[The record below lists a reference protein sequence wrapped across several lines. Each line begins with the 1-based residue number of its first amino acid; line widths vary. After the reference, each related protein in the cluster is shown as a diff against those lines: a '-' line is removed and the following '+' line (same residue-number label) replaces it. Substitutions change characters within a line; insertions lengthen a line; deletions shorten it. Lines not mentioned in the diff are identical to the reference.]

1 MKYITYILLAISLL
15 LPIALK
21 AQTPYDT
28 FAPEASR
35 PMLDADA
42 LYEEIVQEN
51 RRTSLPFDTIL
62 CAAVIDIQS
71 QSLYIVSLTDG
82 TILASVPLTDEVQKW
97 LSVDPLVD
105 KYIYASPYIY
115 CNGNPIKYVDPNG
128 EGPQDK
134 AAGWVVGII
143 TNIIPFAGLTNVRD
157 SYVPDNPADYN
168 ASLQGADALARGIGM
183 VLAAQGGANMAVG
196 LAVSEMGLGIAAT
209 GVGAP
214 EGAGVATVGG
224 AMVATGAL
232 QSACG
237 SVLMANSTTNQ
248 AKGYNR
254 GGSNTQSKST
264 GYGNCRPMTKNEIG
278 KFLNDKD
285 WHHKPKYKHAYLKE
299 FEKEL
304 KGATNF
310 EFYVDKKTHH
320 IYLKGNKSDA
330 WVDTGNIF

>member
-1 MKYITYILLAISLL
+1 MKKLLYIFFFACLL
-15 LPIALK
+15 LPIALRG
-21 AQTPYDT
+21 QTPYDS
-28 FAPEASR
+28 FAPESSR
-35 PMLDADA
+35 PMLEADA
-42 LYEEIVQEN
+42 LYEEIVKEN
-51 RRTSLPFDTIL
+51 RQTDTIL
-62 CAAVIDIQS
+62 CAAVIDFQS
-71 QSLYIVSLTDG
+71 QSLYLISLADG
-82 TILASVPLTDEVQKW
+82 TLLASAPLTDEIQKW

-214 EGAGVATVGG
+214 EGAGVASVGG

-237 SVLMANSTTNQ
+237 SVLMANSATNQ
-248 AKGYNR
+248 AKGYSR
-254 GGSNTQSKST
+254 GGTKAN
-264 GYGNCRPMTKNEIG
+264 GNQPKTINQLRQDGKAPKGIKNFHSPKIKGEQEHVHFDDGTALNKDGTWKHG
-278 KFLNDKD
+278 KGQLTNEQKT
-285 WHHKPKYKHAYLKE
+285 YLKE
-299 FEKEL
+299 N
-304 KGATNF
+304 GWA
-310 EFYVDKKTHH
+310 VD
-320 IYLKGNKSDA
+320 
-330 WVDTGNIF
+330 

>member
-1 MKYITYILLAISLL
+1 MLAALL
-15 LPIALK
+15 LSATLS
-21 AQTPYDT
+21 AQTPYDS
-28 FAPEASR
+28 FAPEATR
-35 PMLDADA
+35 PMLEADA
-42 LYEEIVQEN
+42 LYEEIVHEN
-51 RRTSLPFDTIL
+51 RRVDTIL

-214 EGAGVATVGG
+214 EGAGVASVGG

-237 SVLMANSTTNQ
+237 SVLMANSATNQ
-248 AKGYNR
+248 AKGYSR
-254 GGSNTQSKST
+254 GGTKAN
-264 GYGNCRPMTKNEIG
+264 GNQPKTINQLRQDVYKGKAPKGIKDFHSPKIKGEQEHVHFDDGTALNKDGTWKHGKGQLTNEQ
-278 KFLNDKD
+278 KT
-285 WHHKPKYKHAYLKE
+285 YLKE
-299 FEKEL
+299 N
-304 KGATNF
+304 GWA
-310 EFYVDKKTHH
+310 VD
-320 IYLKGNKSDA
+320 
-330 WVDTGNIF
+330 